1 MLTDATDF
9 LWKSLENKLN
19 KLLLSLRVTGW
30 DHNDTE
36 KRKKTHWLSLENVKE
51 TTWLFLK
58 LITKGKNPS
67 FILKESKVYF
77 VFSIL
82 FVLQGYYIL
91 DESSVSL

>member
-1 MLTDATDF
+1 M
-9 LWKSLENKLN
+9 
-19 KLLLSLRVTGW
+19 
-30 DHNDTE
+30 
-36 KRKKTHWLSLENVKE
+36 ENVKE